1 MNIEKENGVKTFEQ
15 YFQHEIAY
23 LRALQKLVREEKPH
37 LADILSGHDPDV
49 ERASEGSA
57 FLTARLRQKVDDGF
71 PEYTQPLL
79 QRLHSQTIKG
89 LPATSVMQL
98 DSVQGTDNAYSV
110 PAGSKI
116 TTENDTPFMSCR
128 PCDIEPLTLIR
139 RELHHQA
146 QETQIT
152 LTFRYTGKNDRWAIK
167 PISLFLSA
175 DETVA
180 DTLMLALTQDVD
192 GIQFYQENTRYPMDI
207 IRLNPLQGTERL
219 ILSSPQRAGNWAPQ
233 MLMESLYLPHVHHFL
248 TLVLPTTLRS
258 HVLMDESREFTIVI
272 KLRCELAV
280 SEAQIAAAFHLHCV
294 PVVNRKITQ
303 LTVPFK
309 SETAR
314 YRLPLSPSQGVLD
327 VPGIALEQEPDEE
340 HDRGES
346 FRFYPDRL
354 LTGMDRYLDDE
365 QAWFYSLEM
374 GEDALGRLQYDLVF
388 RDSRGQLMTQPP
400 ARKFICQVATFGLQP
415 EPLMAGERCYAD
427 ETLPDNVQ
435 IKNLTPPSPPYP
447 PLTDSHRYWTLL
459 SHYSASP
466 FLLHSADMLKELLL
480 GYDFYTETDRNRSRA
495 LRRRIDDIVSV
506 HSKTSDWLIK
516 GVPHRCL
523 FIELMLDDSAYTHEG
538 EAFMFAHGVSQF
550 LPFCLT
556 QDMHM
561 LVTCRTTAGG
571 FYKLSRSPVQGY
583 RPLM

>member
-1 MNIEKENGVKTFEQ
+1 MKTFEQ
-15 YFQHEIAY
+15 YFQHEIEY
-23 LRALQKLVREEKPH
+23 LRALQKLAREEKPH

-49 ERASEGSA
+49 ERVNEGSA
-57 FLTARLRQKVDDGF
+57 FLTARLHQKIDDGL

-89 LPATSVMQL
+89 LPATCVMQL

-110 PAGSKI
+110 PTGSKI
-116 TTENDTPFMSCR
+116 IAENGTPFMSCR

-152 LTFRYTGKNDRWAIK
+152 LTFRYTGKDDRWAIK

-192 GIQFYQENTRYPMDI
+192 DIQFYQENTRYPMDI
-207 IRLNPLQGTERL
+207 IRLTPLQGTESL

-248 TLVLPTTLRS
+248 TLVLPTTMQS
-258 HVLMDESREFTIVI
+258 HVLMEETREFTLVI
-272 KLRCELAV
+272 KLSCELAV
-280 SEAQIAAAFHLHCV
+280 SEAQIATAFHLHCV
-294 PVVNRKITQ
+294 PVINRKITQ
-303 LTVPFK
+303 LIVPFK

-346 FRFYPDRL
+346 FRFYPDHL

-365 QAWFYSLEM
+365 QIWFYSLEM

-388 RDSRGQLMTQPP
+388 RDSRGQPMTQPP
-400 ARKFICQVATFGLQP
+400 ARKFICQIMTFELQP
-415 EPLMAGERCYAD
+415 VSLMADKMCYAD

-435 IKNLTPPSPPYP
+435 IKNLTTPSSPYP
-447 PLTDSHRYWTLL
+447 PVTDSHRYWTLL

-466 FLLHSADMLKELLL
+466 FLLYSAEALKQLLR
-480 GYDFYTETDRNRSRA
+480 GYDFYAETDRNRSRA
-495 LRRRIDDIVSV
+495 LRRRIDGIVSV
-506 HSKTSDWLIK
+506 HSDPKDWLIR

-523 FIELMLDDSAYTHEG
+523 FIELTLDETAYLHEG
-538 EAFMFAHGVSQF
+538 EAFRFANTVFQF

-556 QDMHM
+556 QDMRLLM
-561 LVTCRTTAGG
+561 TCRTRFGKSYA
-571 FYKLSRSPVQGY
+571 LSRYPVQGY

>member
-1 MNIEKENGVKTFEQ
+1 MKTFEQ
-15 YFQHEIAY
+15 HFQHEIEY

-49 ERASEGSA
+49 ERVNEGLA
-57 FLTARLRQKVDDGF
+57 FLTARLRQKIDDGL

-152 LTFRYTGKNDRWAIK
+152 LTFRYTGKDARWAIK

-180 DTLMLALTQDVD
+180 DTLMLALTQEAYN
-192 GIQFYQENTRYPMDI
+192 IQLYRENSPYPMEGL
-207 IRLNPLQGTERL
+207 RLEPLQGTSGL
-219 ILSSPQRAGNWAPQ
+219 ILSRPQRAGNWAPQ
-233 MLMESLYLPHVHHFL
+233 MLIESLYFPHVHHFI
-248 TLVLPTTLRS
+248 TLVLPTTMRS
-258 HVLMDESREFTIVI
+258 HLFMTETREFTVVI
-272 KLRCELAV
+272 KLRYELAV

-294 PVVNRKITQ
+294 PVVNRQITQ
-303 LTVPFK
+303 LTVPFNLGT
-309 SETAR
+309 ER

-327 VPGIALEQEPDEE
+327 VHGIALEQEPDEE
-340 HDRGES
+340 YDRGES

-365 QAWFYSLEM
+365 HIWFYSLEM

-388 RDSRGQLMTQPP
+388 RDSRGQFMTQPP

-415 EPLMAGERCYAD
+415 EPLMAGEMCDAD

-459 SHYSASP
+459 SHYSVSP

-480 GYDFYTETDRNRSRA
+480 GYDFYTETNRNRSRA
-495 LRRRIDDIVSV
+495 LRRRINGIVSV

-561 LVTCRTTAGG
+561 LVTCRTTAGK
-571 FYKLSRSPVQGY
+571 FYKLMPRPVLGY